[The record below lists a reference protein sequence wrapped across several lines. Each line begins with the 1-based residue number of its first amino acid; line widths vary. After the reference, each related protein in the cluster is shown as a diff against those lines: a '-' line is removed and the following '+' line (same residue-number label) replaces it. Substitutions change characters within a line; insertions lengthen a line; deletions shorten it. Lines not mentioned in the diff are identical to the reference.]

1 MRACRLRD
9 AGEQLHAGRLRILHY
24 PLLPQQMSAHL
35 LYPLPSFWFFAAHF
49 VGSAFRALIRVALAD
64 YEFVDTFILVVKCA
78 PTSTPDERLYQNM
91 FHGLG
96 LQAEA
101 GVAAADLPPLG
112 RGVCDVPAGRLAR
125 TRRHVLRTNLPF
137 APFVPAP
144 QIASHHCVHPAFI
157 PSGSDRADPF
167 CSSAL
172 CPPPP
177 RPPV

>member
-1 MRACRLRD
+1 MSLLQTYHHSGAVFATYLL
-9 AGEQLHAGRLRILHY
+9 AASHAPAAMFFVRI
-24 PLLPQQMSAHL
+24 
-35 LYPLPSFWFFAAHF
+35 
-49 VGSAFRALIRVALAD
+49 
-64 YEFVDTFILVVKCA
+64 
-78 PTSTPDERLYQNM
+78 
-91 FHGLG
+91 
-96 LQAEA
+96 
-101 GVAAADLPPLG
+101 PPL
-112 RGVCDVPAGRLAR
+112 A
-125 TRRHVLRTNLPF
+125 PF